1 MPTVGSNPTLSA
13 VVGVGILARGGRAD
27 PLFRSTT
34 VPTFTPGRCRYST
47 GPAMIRRPGRDS
59 AGRIVV
65 PKPLRDALAL
75 TAGATVD
82 ISQYGSGL
90 QIVPA
95 GRTARLVEE
104 DGFLV
109 ATGDNSIDDDI
120 VLHLIDASRR

>member
-1 MPTVGSNPTLSA
+1 
-13 VVGVGILARGGRAD
+13 
-27 PLFRSTT
+27 
-34 VPTFTPGRCRYST
+34 
-47 GPAMIRRPGRDS
+47 MIRRPGRDS